1 MSGYPSDPSKQGS
14 NPPDTNYFY
23 GFASLMS
30 PATPNVSQPA
40 FGQSWSGPTAWD
52 SPPLMNYDLSSSF
65 PSASMPNQGF
75 NSNQQNDSLVYSEDD
90 DFYDNIER
98 QPAQTS
104 NMTVDSNERSTNSLA
119 TQAKDMISPKSAIMT
134 SQPTTTGPSVP
145 SRSNAL
151 SGPTSESTNP
161 TLSSKQVSNDRA
173 KALRAKLLAS
183 KARSTTPL
191 PPTPS
196 KSDGTASNGNVIKAL
211 VSTTVES
218 STQEPKNGGISV
230 RASAGEKVASKP
242 DDKSSPYS
250 PRVPTLPPAN
260 ADIQGLIDEYRSGE
274 AGHGLKSPLKAS
286 TKEIPPQYLS
296 DAKRIGG
303 ASESSNTVVVPQ
315 SIITNGS
322 SQSKNGSPRS
332 FESGEIRSDQ
342 ESGAVTS
349 VHDTSPN
356 SAPPNTIVWDGP
368 HATNGA
374 PGPGKKPTLE
384 PRPGPTDALKSKAL
398 SSTPKHD
405 GRTEGQDRRKSLRT
419 APEPLHVP
427 LAQRTENLR
436 MTEDQSLL
444 QQKRAGSDSRRHVD
458 DRKNDCVPRKANLP
472 STLARNGRPETSNI
486 IGIEEAR
493 RNSGS
498 QHKANEN
505 RASGTKQQASGHRR
519 SSSDLNNA
527 PEVNDTSSKEVHDI
541 PNPDVA
547 AIATGLNTQVL
558 QPRKEARSRSP
569 VSGGQAVSLLS
580 LSQQEQI
587 RGLGIDLTPGGLK
600 DLYDFLVYHRFFV
613 KEYREGFMNR
623 QRRLRALEE
632 EKLAVERES
641 LAQYELFNSMRA
653 QSLAAREHSEPYSL
667 PVLQSKKE
675 VEGTPSRKPMPPP
688 LTVPRKS
695 DVGSAIAVHGQMDPN
710 EITPT
715 MGAASR
721 ANEQLTTRDVLDRS
735 NLKRQHL
742 GDDVDLDHGK
752 KYTCVESDTHWNR
765 SQPVSPEFVRPKPQA
780 LDRRHPSDFRAAEHG
795 HRGRSRSP
803 DHRRRSPSPYRRGS
817 GHYTSPRYKSWTAS
831 QDRGQ
836 DRPFLGH
843 EESRRDPRGTLC
855 RHCDR
860 TGHYT
865 TDCPDQR
872 RNSGGRYLGSERA
885 DDNDGDG
892 GKPQRSSQGNLPLP
906 KTNIGGRSRGG
917 RAGFY
922 TKSFHYGSTPYS
934 SSPTRQVAV
943 ATRGSEALDLQ
954 AGDSRYFMIK
964 SWNAENVEASQRDN
978 TWATQ
983 PKNLDTFTEAFNS
996 CRNVIL
1002 VFSVN
1007 NSRAFQ
1013 GYARM
1018 QTLPSPRIPAP
1029 EWQKELHWASTDPFR
1044 IEWITIAPTRFQNV
1058 GHLKNALNERQAVL
1072 VGRDGQEIEEGCGR
1086 ALCELID
1093 ETAMEQERYEHD
1105 Y

>member
-1 MSGYPSDPSKQGS
+1 MSGYPSAPSKQDS
-14 NPPDTNYFY
+14 NTPDTNYFY

-65 PSASMPNQGF
+65 PSAFTPNQGF
-75 NSNQQNDSLVYSEDD
+75 GSNQQNDSLVYSEDD

-104 NMTVDSNERSTNSLA
+104 NMTVDSNERSSNSLA
-119 TQAKDMISPKSAIMT
+119 TQAKDIISPKSAIMT
-134 SQPTTTGPSVP
+134 SRPPTTGPSVP
-145 SRSNAL
+145 SRSNDV
-151 SGPTSESTNP
+151 SRHTPESTNP

-191 PPTPS
+191 PPAAS
-196 KSDGTASNGNVIKAL
+196 RSDGTASNGNAIKAL

-218 STQEPKNGGISV
+218 STQEPKNGGVSV
-230 RASAGEKVASKP
+230 KASAGGKVASKP

-250 PRVPTLPPAN
+250 PTVPTLSPAN
-260 ADIQGLIDEYRSGE
+260 ADIEGLIDEYRSGE
-274 AGHGLKSPLKAS
+274 AGHGLKTPLKTN
-286 TKEIPPQYLS
+286 TKETPPQYLS
-296 DAKRIGG
+296 GAKRIGG
-303 ASESSNTVVVPQ
+303 ASESNNTAVVPQ

-322 SQSKNGSPRS
+322 SHSKNGSPRS
-332 FESGEIRSDQ
+332 FESGEVRSDQ
-342 ESGAVTS
+342 ESGAVTTG
-349 VHDTSPN
+349 HDTSQKPAPN
-356 SAPPNTIVWDGP
+356 A
-368 HATNGA
+368 A
-374 PGPGKKPTLE
+374 PGPGKRPTVE

-405 GRTEGQDRRKSLRT
+405 GRTEGQDGRKSLRT

-427 LAQRTENLR
+427 LAQRTENSR
-436 MTEDQSLL
+436 KTEDRSFL
-444 QQKRAGSDSRRHVD
+444 QQKRARSHSQRQAD
-458 DRKNDCVPRKANLP
+458 DREDDCVPRKANLP
-472 STLARNGRPETSNI
+472 STLARNGRPATSAI
-486 IGIEEAR
+486 IRTEEAR
-493 RNSGS
+493 RNSAS
-498 QHKANEN
+498 EHKAKEN
-505 RASGTKQQASGHRR
+505 RASGTKQQASGHRH
-519 SSSDLNNA
+519 SSSALNNA

-547 AIATGLNTQVL
+547 AVTTGLKAQVW
-558 QPRKEARSRSP
+558 QPRREASSRSP
-569 VSGGQAVSLLS
+569 VSDDQAVSLLS

-587 RGLGIDLTPGGLK
+587 RGLGVDLTPEGLK

-667 PVLQSKKE
+667 PVLPSKKE

-695 DVGSAIAVHGQMDPN
+695 DVESAIAVYGQMDAN
-710 EITPT
+710 EVTPT
-715 MGAASR
+715 VRAASR
-721 ANEQLTTRDVLDRS
+721 ADEQLTTRDVLDRS
-735 NLKRQHL
+735 NPKKRQHL

-752 KYTCVESDTHWNR
+752 KYTRVGSDTHWNR
-765 SQPVSPEFVRPKPQA
+765 SQPASPELVRPKLQA
-780 LDRRHPSDFRAAEHG
+780 LDQRHPSDFRAAELG
-795 HRGRSRSP
+795 YRGRSRSP

-817 GHYTSPRYKSWTAS
+817 GHYISPRYQSWTAS

-836 DRPFLGH
+836 DRPFVGH

-865 TDCPDQR
+865 IDCPDQR
-872 RNSGGRYLGSERA
+872 RNSGVRYLRSERA
-885 DDNDGDG
+885 DDYDRDG
-892 GKPQRSSQGNLPLP
+892 GKPQRSSQGNLPLS
-906 KTNIGGRSRGG
+906 KTNTRGGSRGG

-922 TKSFHYGSTPYS
+922 TKPVHYGSTPYG
-934 SSPTRQVAV
+934 SSPARQVAI
-943 ATRGSEALDLQ
+943 ATKGSEALNLQ
-954 AGDSRYFMIK
+954 AGGQSR
-964 SWNAENVEASQRDN
+964 SLS
-978 TWATQ
+978 
-983 PKNLDTFTEAFNS
+983 L
-996 CRNVIL
+996 
-1002 VFSVN
+1002 SVD
-1007 NSRAFQ
+1007 
-1013 GYARM
+1013 
-1018 QTLPSPRIPAP
+1018 LP
-1029 EWQKELHWASTDPFR
+1029 
-1044 IEWITIAPTRFQNV
+1044 
-1058 GHLKNALNERQAVL
+1058 
-1072 VGRDGQEIEEGCGR
+1072 
-1086 ALCELID
+1086 
-1093 ETAMEQERYEHD
+1093 
-1105 Y
+1105 